1 MSESI
6 NGTAGGRRAE
16 EMESRAGRTHRRF
29 CAQGILPKKK
39 KKERERW
46 PLRGKA
52 DFWADTKQAT
62 VNPGLGGNTAYEGI
76 ARFTNGLM
84 DLLRQSPQPTSEQ
97 LTEVFRTYEEAH
109 RPRAELVVKLSGM
122 ITRYEAQDTWYLKTA
137 SRWLIPW
144 VSDVR
149 KADTYVSFSRNG
161 PCLAYLPDPDVREGD
176 AVEAKL

>member
-1 MSESI
+1 
-6 NGTAGGRRAE
+6 
-16 EMESRAGRTHRRF
+16 
-29 CAQGILPKKK
+29 
-39 KKERERW
+39 
-46 PLRGKA
+46 
-52 DFWADTKQAT
+52 
-62 VNPGLGGNTAYEGI
+62 
-76 ARFTNGLM
+76 M